1 MIISINWLKKYTNIT
16 LPVDELATLIGARLV
31 EIEGTRELG
40 HKYESTY
47 VVKIID
53 CKPVEGTDH
62 LNVTKIDDGGVVEDV
77 DRDENGFIQVVC
89 GAPNVRVGLV
99 VAWLPP
105 GSTVPETVDSSD
117 PFVLTPKD
125 LRGTISNGMLASAK
139 ELDLFEDHTG
149 ILELSDE
156 LTIGSQL
163 STALELDDTLLDI
176 ENKSLTHRPDTF
188 GIIGFAR
195 EVAAIQDLAFLTPDW
210 LRDIEPDYG
219 DRQGDLEALAIDIE
233 NPDLSARYQSVV
245 LSGADS
251 TKQSPVWVQT
261 YLSRVGVRPINA
273 VVDVTNYLMMLTGQ
287 PLHAFDY
294 DKVVA
299 LAGDKKEIHVRNA
312 RENETLELLDGRTIQ
327 LDEGD
332 IVIAAGDTAIGLAGA
347 MGGANTVIDENTTNI
362 IVESATFNLYS
373 LRSTQMR
380 HGIFSEA
387 ITRFTKGQPAGLT
400 APVLAEAIRLLN
412 EWSGARRV
420 SEIVEAYP
428 GRTDPLDLTVTKD
441 DINHLLGTELT
452 VSESVS
458 TLEHIEFVT
467 TNVSDT
473 SFTVTAPYWRSDIHI
488 IQDVIEEVGRL
499 RGFDNITPTLPGRDF
514 TAVNPTKF
522 DELRSILR
530 KVLVR
535 SGANEVLTYSF
546 IHGDILKKAHQNPD
560 NSYRIINS
568 ISPDLQYYRQSL
580 TPSLMSLVYP
590 NVKQG
595 YDTFS
600 LFELNKVHQKA
611 FGLTPEDVP
620 TETNMLAVTLTNKK
634 NQTTSPYYLA
644 KDMIDYIAES
654 LGLQFIY
661 EKLQPESD
669 DATLS
674 PFEPRRSAIIKNAA
688 SGAYIGVVGE
698 YKRSVVRA
706 FKLSD
711 YSAGF
716 EVNTL
721 SLFEAAKT
729 RTVEYVPLSKYPASE
744 RDICFQVEQL
754 VSYEEIIESIKKP
767 VTQLPVSVVIA
778 PLDLYQPEA
787 GTTKNITI
795 RLQFTSLDKTLTGD
809 EVSSYVDSI
818 AHSVIDSV
826 HATII

>member
-40 HKYESTY
+40 HKYENTY

-62 LNVTKIDDGGVVEDV
+62 LNVTKIDDGGVVENV

-89 GAPNVRVGLV
+89 GAPNVRAGLV

-156 LTIGSQL
+156 LIIGSQL

-195 EVAAIQDLAFLTPDW
+195 EVAAIQDLAFVTPDW

-219 DRQGDLEALAIDIE
+219 DSRGDVEALAIDIE
-233 NPDLSARYQSVV
+233 NPDLSSRYQSVV

-327 LDEGD
+327 LEEAD
-332 IVIAAGDTAIGLAGA
+332 IVIAAGDIAIGLAGA

-412 EWSGARRV
+412 EWSGAKRV
-420 SEIVEAYP
+420 SEISEAYP

-473 SFTVTAPYWRSDIHI
+473 SFTVAAPYWRSDIHI

-499 RGFDNITPTLPGRDF
+499 RGFDSITPTLPGRDF
-514 TAVNPTKF
+514 TAVNPAKF

-644 KDMIDYIAES
+644 KDMVDYIAES
-654 LGLQFIY
+654 LGLQFTY

-674 PFEPRRSAIIKNAA
+674 PFEPRRSAVIKNVA

-706 FKLSD
+706 FKLPD

-729 RTVEYVPLSKYPASE
+729 RTVEYVPLSKYPTSE

-754 VSYEEIIESIKKP
+754 VSYEEIIETIKKT

-778 PLDLYQPEA
+778 PLDLYQLEA

-809 EVSSYVDSI
+809 EVSTYVDSI
-818 AHSVIDSV
+818 THSVIDSV
-826 HATII
+826 HATIV